1 MKLTPMMQ
9 QYYSIKEQY
18 PDAILFFRLGDF
30 YEMFGDDAKTASKV
44 LEIALTSRE
53 AGAMGRIPMCGVP
66 HHAAEPYVDKLIRSG
81 YRVAL
86 CEQLEDPKQAKGVVK
101 RDVIRVITP
110 GTFIEGQ
117 LEKAEN
123 QYLVSLAWHGESWG
137 LAYLD
142 MSTGEFMATS
152 LANWD
157 RLADELTWIQP
168 AEIVVTLELDQDQ
181 RLETLAESLGAT
193 VTRLQHPQLSTAAA
207 SQRLMDHFQTATLKP
222 YGLTSVEQIAAAG
235 LALKYVVD
243 TQRSMLTHI
252 RTVKGYTLEEFL
264 QIDGHS
270 RQNLELTST
279 IRDRKKA
286 GSLLGVMDQTV
297 TSMGARLLRSYL
309 EKPLVDLA
317 AIEARLD
324 AVEALVDQTALRLEL
339 REQLDE
345 IRDLERLLSRLVM
358 GSGNARDLNSLA
370 ASLEKIQPVKELLQG
385 DLPELLASV
394 EQRLDPLQDLVHLI
408 RAAILDEPSLTLREG
423 NLIRDGYNEELD
435 KLRQASRGGK
445 DWIRR
450 LERVERDRTGIKS
463 LKVGYNR
470 VFGYYIEVT
479 KANIH
484 LVPED
489 YERKQ
494 TLANAERY
502 ITPAL
507 KEQEALILGA
517 DERINELEYE
527 LFVEVR
533 DKVKDHVEAIQ
544 NNSHALAI
552 LDVLQGLATVAV
564 ERNFVRPQLEQ
575 GLGLHLVESRHPV
588 VEAIEGQFVPND
600 VTFDESQRIILL
612 TGPNMAGKSTY
623 LRQVALIVILAQMG
637 SFVPAQEARI
647 GIVDRIFTRIGAADD
662 LSSGQSTFMVEC
674 AETAQLLLNATENSL
689 IILDELGR
697 GTSTFDGMAIA
708 QAVVEYI
715 HDTIGARTLFST
727 HFHELTKLEM
737 SLKYLVSYRVEVEER
752 DGRISFLHRVSR
764 GSTDRSYGINVARM
778 AGVPGPV
785 LQRSLELLH
794 ELEASG
800 KGPIQLDLFHRAV
813 YDASVQEIASV
824 AEKPSENNLEKKLL
838 ELDLNNLTPLEA
850 LQTLAAWQSEAR
862 VEANDDD

>member
-1 MKLTPMMQ
+1 MMQ

-137 LAYLD
+137 LAFLD

-794 ELEASG
+794 ELEAAG

>member
-1 MKLTPMMQ
+1 MMQ

-575 GLGLHLVESRHPV
+575 GLGLHLIESRHPV

-794 ELEASG
+794 ELEAAG

>member
-1 MKLTPMMQ
+1 MMQ

-533 DKVKDHVEAIQ
+533 DKVKDHVETIQ

-794 ELEASG
+794 ELEAAG

-824 AEKPSENNLEKKLL
+824 AGKPSENNLEKKLL

>member
-1 MKLTPMMQ
+1 MMQ

-137 LAYLD
+137 LAFLD

-222 YGLTSVEQIAAAG
+222 YGLTSVEQIAAAS

-450 LERVERDRTGIKS
+450 LEQVERDRTGIKS

-674 AETAQLLLNATENSL
+674 AETAQLLLNVTENSL

-794 ELEASG
+794 ELEAAG

>member
-1 MKLTPMMQ
+1 M
-9 QYYSIKEQY
+9 
-18 PDAILFFRLGDF
+18 
-30 YEMFGDDAKTASKV
+30 
-44 LEIALTSRE
+44 
-53 AGAMGRIPMCGVP
+53 
-66 HHAAEPYVDKLIRSG
+66 
-81 YRVAL
+81 
-86 CEQLEDPKQAKGVVK
+86 
-101 RDVIRVITP
+101 
-110 GTFIEGQ
+110 
-117 LEKAEN
+117 
-123 QYLVSLAWHGESWG
+123 
-137 LAYLD
+137 
-142 MSTGEFMATS
+142 
-152 LANWD
+152 
-157 RLADELTWIQP
+157 
-168 AEIVVTLELDQDQ
+168 
-181 RLETLAESLGAT
+181 
-193 VTRLQHPQLSTAAA
+193 
-207 SQRLMDHFQTATLKP
+207 
-222 YGLTSVEQIAAAG
+222 
-235 LALKYVVD
+235 
-243 TQRSMLTHI
+243 
-252 RTVKGYTLEEFL
+252 
-264 QIDGHS
+264 
-270 RQNLELTST
+270 
-279 IRDRKKA
+279 
-286 GSLLGVMDQTV
+286 
-297 TSMGARLLRSYL
+297 
-309 EKPLVDLA
+309 
-317 AIEARLD
+317 
-324 AVEALVDQTALRLEL
+324 
-339 REQLDE
+339 
-345 IRDLERLLSRLVM
+345 
-358 GSGNARDLNSLA
+358 
-370 ASLEKIQPVKELLQG
+370 
-385 DLPELLASV
+385 
-394 EQRLDPLQDLVHLI
+394 VHLI

-794 ELEASG
+794 ELEAAG

>member
-1 MKLTPMMQ
+1 MMQ

-152 LANWD
+152 LTNWD

-794 ELEASG
+794 ELEAAG

>member
-1 MKLTPMMQ
+1 MQ

-794 ELEASG
+794 ELEAAG

>member
-1 MKLTPMMQ
+1 MMQ

-137 LAYLD
+137 LAFLD

>member
-1 MKLTPMMQ
+1 MMQ

-494 TLANAERY
+494 TLANVERY

-794 ELEASG
+794 ELEAAG

>member
-450 LERVERDRTGIKS
+450 LERIERDRTGIKS

-794 ELEASG
+794 ELEAAG

>member
-1 MKLTPMMQ
+1 LKLTPMMQ

-794 ELEASG
+794 ELEAAG

-824 AEKPSENNLEKKLL
+824 AGKPSENNLEKKLL

>member
-1 MKLTPMMQ
+1 MMQ

-794 ELEASG
+794 ELEAAG

-824 AEKPSENNLEKKLL
+824 AGKPSENNLEKKLL

>member
-1 MKLTPMMQ
+1 MQ

-794 ELEASG
+794 ELEAAG

-824 AEKPSENNLEKKLL
+824 AGKPSENNLEKKLL

>member
-370 ASLEKIQPVKELLQG
+370 ASLETIRPVTELLQG

-794 ELEASG
+794 ELEA
-800 KGPIQLDLFHRAV
+800 
-813 YDASVQEIASV
+813 
-824 AEKPSENNLEKKLL
+824 
-838 ELDLNNLTPLEA
+838 
-850 LQTLAAWQSEAR
+850 
-862 VEANDDD
+862 

>member
-1 MKLTPMMQ
+1 MMQ

-794 ELEASG
+794 ELEAAG

-824 AEKPSENNLEKKLL
+824 AEKPSENNREKKLL

>member
-794 ELEASG
+794 ELEAAG

-824 AEKPSENNLEKKLL
+824 AGKPSENNLEKKLL

>member
-1 MKLTPMMQ
+1 MMQ

-408 RAAILDEPSLTLREG
+408 RAAILDELSLTLREG
-423 NLIRDGYNEELD
+423 NLIRDGYNE
-435 KLRQASRGGK
+435 RTGQAASGKSGGK

-794 ELEASG
+794 ELEAAG

>member
-1 MKLTPMMQ
+1 MMQ

-824 AEKPSENNLEKKLL
+824 AGKPSENNLEKKLL

>member
-1 MKLTPMMQ
+1 MQ

-394 EQRLDPLQDLVHLI
+394 EQRLDPLQFLC
-408 RAAILDEPSLTLREG
+408 
-423 NLIRDGYNEELD
+423 
-435 KLRQASRGGK
+435 
-445 DWIRR
+445 
-450 LERVERDRTGIKS
+450 
-463 LKVGYNR
+463 
-470 VFGYYIEVT
+470 
-479 KANIH
+479 
-484 LVPED
+484 
-489 YERKQ
+489 
-494 TLANAERY
+494 
-502 ITPAL
+502 
-507 KEQEALILGA
+507 LIL
-517 DERINELEYE
+517 
-527 LFVEVR
+527 F
-533 DKVKDHVEAIQ
+533 
-544 NNSHALAI
+544 
-552 LDVLQGLATVAV
+552 
-564 ERNFVRPQLEQ
+564 F
-575 GLGLHLVESRHPV
+575 
-588 VEAIEGQFVPND
+588 
-600 VTFDESQRIILL
+600 
-612 TGPNMAGKSTY
+612 
-623 LRQVALIVILAQMG
+623 LIG
-637 SFVPAQEARI
+637 FP
-647 GIVDRIFTRIGAADD
+647 
-662 LSSGQSTFMVEC
+662 
-674 AETAQLLLNATENSL
+674 
-689 IILDELGR
+689 
-697 GTSTFDGMAIA
+697 
-708 QAVVEYI
+708 
-715 HDTIGARTLFST
+715 
-727 HFHELTKLEM
+727 
-737 SLKYLVSYRVEVEER
+737 
-752 DGRISFLHRVSR
+752 
-764 GSTDRSYGINVARM
+764 
-778 AGVPGPV
+778 
-785 LQRSLELLH
+785 
-794 ELEASG
+794 
-800 KGPIQLDLFHRAV
+800 
-813 YDASVQEIASV
+813 
-824 AEKPSENNLEKKLL
+824 
-838 ELDLNNLTPLEA
+838 
-850 LQTLAAWQSEAR
+850 
-862 VEANDDD
+862 

>member
-1 MKLTPMMQ
+1 MMQ

>member
-1 MKLTPMMQ
+1 MMQ

-794 ELEASG
+794 ELEAAG

>member
-1 MKLTPMMQ
+1 MMQ

-794 ELEASG
+794 ELEAAG

-862 VEANDDD
+862 GGE